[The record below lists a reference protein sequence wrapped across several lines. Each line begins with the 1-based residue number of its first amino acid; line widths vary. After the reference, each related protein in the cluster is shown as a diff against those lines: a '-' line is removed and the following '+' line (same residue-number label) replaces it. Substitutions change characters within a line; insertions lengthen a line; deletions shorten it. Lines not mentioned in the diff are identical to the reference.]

1 MALVLPN
8 PVQELEA
15 APADSWIYRQR
26 SDSTV
31 EAFMRRSIV
40 NRWFQILALLCF
52 GPISGIEA
60 FPALETQQPKGP
72 EVWRPG
78 DGKWP
83 DWLEV
88 TSKRLEKAKNAN
100 QSGPEIEFIHSR
112 ASELLERAKSS
123 RENYF
128 RFDRF
133 IAAANAML
141 EASDRILWSRKLERV
156 PQEQDYWGAG
166 LFLPGCYF
174 RVRQAEFFASL
185 IGEKNTEQ
193 YVTWSKSFYQQA
205 RGAYDA
211 REYQRAKLLA
221 DASYSIVFALE
232 CIAQATVEMP
242 DTPIIK

>member
-1 MALVLPN
+1 
-8 PVQELEA
+8 
-15 APADSWIYRQR
+15 
-26 SDSTV
+26 
-31 EAFMRRSIV
+31 MRRPIV
-40 NRWFQILALLCF
+40 NRWFQILALLCI
-52 GPISGIEA
+52 GAISGIEA
-60 FPALETQQPKGP
+60 FPAPEAQQPKGP

-78 DGKWP
+78 EGKWP

-88 TSKRLEKAKNAN
+88 TNKRLEKAKSAN

-133 IAAANAML
+133 IAATNAML
-141 EASDRILWSRKLERV
+141 EASDRIVWSRKIERI

-205 RGAYDA
+205 RGDYDA
-211 REYQRAKLLA
+211 REYQRSRLLA
-221 DASYSIVFALE
+221 DASSFIVFALE
-232 CIAQATVEMP
+232 SIAQATVQMP
-242 DTPIIK
+242 DSPLIK

>member
-1 MALVLPN
+1 MLPK

-15 APADSWIYRQR
+15 TFADSWICPQH

-31 EAFMRRSIV
+31 EAFMRRPIV
-40 NRWFQILALLCF
+40 NRWFWILTLLCV
-52 GPISGIEA
+52 GSIPGTEA
-60 FPALETQQPKGP
+60 YTAPEAQQPKGP

-78 DGKWP
+78 EGKWP

-88 TSKRLEKAKNAN
+88 TGKRLDKAKNAN

-123 RENYF
+123 RDNYF
-128 RFDRF
+128 QFDRF
-133 IAAANAML
+133 IAATNAML
-141 EASDRILWSRKLERV
+141 EASDRIVWSRKIERA

-221 DASYSIVFALE
+221 DASFSIVFALE
-232 CIAQATVEMP
+232 CIAQATVQMP

>member
-1 MALVLPN
+1 
-8 PVQELEA
+8 
-15 APADSWIYRQR
+15 
-26 SDSTV
+26 
-31 EAFMRRSIV
+31 MRRPIV
-40 NRWFQILALLCF
+40 NRWFWILTLLCV
-52 GPISGIEA
+52 GSIPGTEA
-60 FPALETQQPKGP
+60 YTAPEAQQPKGP

-78 DGKWP
+78 EGKWP

-88 TSKRLEKAKNAN
+88 TGKRLDKAKNAN

-123 RENYF
+123 RDNYF
-128 RFDRF
+128 QFDRF
-133 IAAANAML
+133 IAATNAML
-141 EASDRILWSRKLERV
+141 EASDRIVWSRKIERA

-221 DASYSIVFALE
+221 DASFSIVFALE
-232 CIAQATVEMP
+232 CIAQATVQMP